1 MVPPSVLGNLRDKAK
16 LGLVPREL
24 PRDVELS
31 PIDDGYVA
39 DARMSGGNP
48 RGGPYSSA
56 IACFQYRN
64 YFIILIPTSAI

>member
-48 RGGPYSSA
+48 RGGP
-56 IACFQYRN
+56 
-64 YFIILIPTSAI
+64 